1 MYTLWATSRI
11 MSNYNTIFG
20 LVHAIPPHCPWASQ
34 GITLFCTEEEKTYKQ
49 TTQTKKQKPQHTKNT
64 KIQQTNRATVA
75 SSSSFS
81 RLPFSSCFLGSTAE
95 LTSFLNT
102 DTRQGCSCRCFGA
115 LILLS
120 LEHTTIQRSP
130 LLGPGLQKLW
140 NPPLLAP
147 LPSAP
152 AERGDPLPAQAQR
165 KNTE

>member
-1 MYTLWATSRI
+1 MRYLLTAPEPHKESHCSAQKKKKHTNKQPKQR
-11 MSNYNTIFG
+11 NKNHNT
-20 LVHAIPPHCPWASQ
+20 Q
-34 GITLFCTEEEKTYKQ
+34 KT
-49 TTQTKKQKPQHTKNT
+49 T

-152 AERGDPLPAQAQR
+152 AEQGDPLPAQAQR